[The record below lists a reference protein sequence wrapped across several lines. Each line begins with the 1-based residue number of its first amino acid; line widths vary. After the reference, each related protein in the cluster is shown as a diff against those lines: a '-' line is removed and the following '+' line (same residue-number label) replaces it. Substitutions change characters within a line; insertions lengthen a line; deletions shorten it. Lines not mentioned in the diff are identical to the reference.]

1 MEEYLG
7 YRFNWKSGVTTM
19 KSAYKKLCDTSCSM
33 RRSSQPFNLLAGKC
47 QIQKS
52 TKVVEGMKSSLHILT
67 KKTFQYESK
76 ENEVLYAVVMK
87 EVNLLDA
94 GNISSIPNKATQL
107 FNDVSDTTNRVA

>member
-1 MEEYLG
+1 MRKKTHSFMFMNQKVVL
-7 YRFNWKSGVTTM
+7 KTM
-19 KSAYKKLCDTSCSM
+19 TLSEI
-33 RRSSQPFNLLAGKC
+33 GKC

-52 TKVVEGMKSSLHILT
+52 TKVVEGMKSSLQILT